1 MCVCVRCNCRGA
13 VSMQRRPRVY
23 NTKYLPDTGPVLG
36 PEPQSDAPSPPRTA
50 AAAAEG
56 PRHKLERGDSVTSQ
70 VHIEMD
76 EAQDEEDDS
85 QSSADA
91 GSSSQG
97 SSPSAAAA
105 AAALRGTPAARHHSA
120 GGRLHAH
127 RQQQQQ
133 HLQKQ
138 EGVVASGGSTVST
151 ANSRHSGSTGSPSV
165 VLVPADSS
173 AWGDEC
179 SGSMRTVSVDLT
191 ANSSSVLSPWESQ
204 GEVQGPAAAVEGKQ
218 GRAGSAGG
226 RHRLAVVSQVVAAPE
241 QQQQQ
246 QGQGADGCSSS
257 CGGGAVVG
265 KQQQLAAGMPQPAA
279 AVPGSFSMASAFAAM
294 DAQLAAA
301 VRAGAVSNAGSS
313 SRRSSGGGSMTD
325 VQPLGMS
332 AWHKGGHVSGFL
344 VPEAAASSGGG
355 SSGLAPLPPGL
366 RRSTAGGCGG
376 HLVSPFAA
384 AIQLANSVASDE
396 V

>member
-1 MCVCVRCNCRGA
+1 MCVCVCCNCRA

-70 VHIEMD
+70 VHIELD

-91 GSSSQG
+91 GSSSQE
-97 SSPSAAAA
+97 SSPYAAAA
-105 AAALRGTPAARHHSA
+105 AAALRLTPAARHHSA
-120 GGRLHAH
+120 RGRLRAH
-127 RQQQQQ
+127 RQQQQ

-138 EGVVASGGSTVST
+138 EGIVASDGSAVST

-173 AWGDEC
+173 GAWGDEC
-179 SGSMRTVSVDLT
+179 LGSMRTVSVDLT

-204 GEVQGPAAAVEGKQ
+204 GEVQGPAAAGEGKQ
-218 GRAGSAGG
+218 GRVGSAGS
-226 RHRLAVVSQVVAAPE
+226 RHRLAVVSQLVAAPE

-246 QGQGADGCSSS
+246 GQDADGCSSS
-257 CGGGAVVG
+257 SGGGAVVG

-313 SRRSSGGGSMTD
+313 RRSSGGGSMAD

-344 VPEAAASSGGG
+344 VPEAAASSGDG

-366 RRSTAGGCGG
+366 RRSTAGGGGG